1 MHSLS
6 HRHLKHT
13 DGKTIRKINLFYD
26 GFSNFFSFLFYDFF
40 FCSSF
45 FFSLYSLS
53 SREEALFLYI
63 NFPNQYF
70 FHPTLLC
77 HIFHSSSFRFSLLFY
92 ITDFLYSCEMGC
104 FALYFQN
111 YQALSSTSEAR
122 NKTRRASMRT
132 ILCDIR
138 QGRKRLYVSSFSC
151 CRKKRLS
158 DGALCAR
165 DFRPSVFGLMIFS
178 LMFDTSE

>member
-77 HIFHSSSFRFSLLFY
+77 HIFHSSSFRFSLLS
-92 ITDFLYSCEMGC
+92 IL
-104 FALYFQN
+104 LI
-111 YQALSSTSEAR
+111 SSTHVRWDALHF
-122 NKTRRASMRT
+122 TFRT
-132 ILCDIR
+132 IKHFPPLQKLAIKPEELQCV
-138 QGRKRLYVSSFSC
+138 LSFAIFG
-151 CRKKRLS
+151 K
-158 DGALCAR
+158 DER
-165 DFRPSVFGLMIFS
+165 DF
-178 LMFDTSE
+178 MFPAFPAAEKRG